1 MELNYKS
8 LGQGEPLIVLHG
20 LFGTLDNWQT
30 LAKAWA
36 EDYLVYLVDLRN
48 HGRSPHVD
56 GLSYPLMA
64 QDLSEFME
72 QNWIHKAHVLGH
84 SMGGKVAMELAL
96 TYPDLVDKLIVVD
109 IAPRPYAP
117 GHDDVFAALFAIDLQ
132 KLESRQEAEA
142 ILEKHLDDWGVR
154 QFLLKNLSRTKE
166 GGFEWKMNLPVIYR
180 DYLRIL
186 EPPTETESFEGPS
199 LFVRGAASRYVKDE
213 DILRI
218 QELFPHSTLSTV
230 PGAGHWVHAD
240 QPEVLKNMV
249 INFLLAK
256 SGK

>member
-56 GLSYPLMA
+56 GLSYPSMA
-64 QDLSEFME
+64 EDLSEFME

-109 IAPRPYAP
+109 IAPRLYAP
-117 GHDDVFAALFAIDLQ
+117 GHDDVFAALFAVDLQ

-142 ILEKHLDDWGVR
+142 ILEKHIDEWGVR

-186 EPPTETESFEGPS
+186 EPPTETGPFEGPT
-199 LFVRGAASRYVKDE
+199 LFIRGAESRYVKDE
-213 DILRI
+213 DVLRI
-218 QELFPHSTLSTV
+218 QELFPRSTLSTV

-240 QPEVLKNMV
+240 QPEILKNMV
-249 INFLLAK
+249 IDFLQK
-256 SGK
+256 N

>member
-8 LGQGEPLIVLHG
+8 LGQGEPLLILHG

-30 LAKAWA
+30 LAKSWA
-36 EDYLVYLVDLRN
+36 EDYLVYLIDLRN

-56 GLSYPLMA
+56 SLNYPAMA
-64 QDLSEFME
+64 EDLSEFME

-117 GHDDVFAALFAIDLQ
+117 GHDDVFAALFAVDLQ

-142 ILEKHLDDWGVR
+142 ILEKYLDEWGVR

-166 GGFEWKMNLPVIYR
+166 GAYEWKMNLPVIHR
-180 DYLRIL
+180 DYARIL
-186 EPPTETESFEGPS
+186 ESPTESDPFEGPT
-199 LFVRGAASRYVKDE
+199 LFIRGEKSRYVKDE
-213 DILRI
+213 DMLRI
-218 QELFPHSTLSTV
+218 QELFPRSTLNTV
-230 PGAGHWVHAD
+230 PDTGHWVHAD
-240 QPEVLKNMV
+240 QPEVLKKLV
-249 INFLLAK
+249 VDFLQK
-256 SGK
+256 N

>member
-56 GLSYPLMA
+56 GLSYPAMA
-64 QDLSEFME
+64 EDLSEFME

-117 GHDDVFAALFAIDLQ
+117 GHDDVFAALFAVDLQ

-142 ILEKHLDDWGVR
+142 ILEKHIDEWGVR

-186 EPPTETESFEGPS
+186 EPPTESGPFEGS
-199 LFVRGAASRYVKDE
+199 TLFIRGAASRYVKDE
-213 DILRI
+213 DMLRI
-218 QELFPHSTLSTV
+218 QELFPRSTLSTV
-230 PGAGHWVHAD
+230 PEAGHWVHAD
-240 QPEVLKNMV
+240 QPEILKNMV
-249 INFLLAK
+249 INFLQKTTL
-256 SGK
+256 

>member
-56 GLSYPLMA
+56 GLSYPAMA
-64 QDLSEFME
+64 EDLSEFME

-186 EPPTETESFEGPS
+186 EPPTETEPFEGPT
-199 LFVRGAASRYVKDE
+199 LFIRGATSRYVKDE
-213 DILRI
+213 DMLRI
-218 QELFPHSTLSTV
+218 QELFPRSTLSTV
-230 PGAGHWVHAD
+230 PEAGHWVHAD
-240 QPEVLKNMV
+240 QPEILKNMV
-249 INFLLAK
+249 IDFLQHQ
-256 SGK
+256 

>member
-56 GLSYPLMA
+56 GLSYPSMA

-117 GHDDVFAALFAIDLQ
+117 GHDDVFAALFAVDLQ

-142 ILEKHLDDWGVR
+142 ILEKHLDEWGVR

-180 DYLRIL
+180 DYARIL
-186 EPPTETESFEGPS
+186 EPPTETEPFEGPS
-199 LFVRGAASRYVKDE
+199 LFIRGAASRYVKDE
-213 DILRI
+213 DMLRI
-218 QELFPHSTLSTV
+218 QELFPRSTLSTV

-240 QPEVLKNMV
+240 QPEILKKLV
-249 INFLLAK
+249 VDFLQK
-256 SGK
+256 N

>member
-56 GLSYPLMA
+56 GLSYPSMA
-64 QDLSEFME
+64 EDLSEFME

-96 TYPDLVDKLIVVD
+96 TYPDLVDKLVVVD

-117 GHDDVFAALFAIDLQ
+117 GHDDVFAALFAVDLQ

-142 ILEKHLDDWGVR
+142 ILEKHIDEWGVR

-180 DYLRIL
+180 DYARIL
-186 EPPTETESFEGPS
+186 EPPTENEPFEGPT
-199 LFVRGAASRYVKDE
+199 LFIRGAESRYVKDE
-213 DILRI
+213 DVLRI
-218 QELFPHSTLSTV
+218 QELFPRSTLSTV
-230 PGAGHWVHAD
+230 PGAGHWLHAD
-240 QPEVLKNMV
+240 QPEILKNMV
-249 INFLLAK
+249 IDFLQK
-256 SGK
+256 N